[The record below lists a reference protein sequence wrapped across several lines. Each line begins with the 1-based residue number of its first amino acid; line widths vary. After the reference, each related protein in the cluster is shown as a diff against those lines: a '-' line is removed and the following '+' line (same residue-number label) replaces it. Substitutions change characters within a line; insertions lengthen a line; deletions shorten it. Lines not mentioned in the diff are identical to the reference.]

1 MSIFCC
7 GRYNQSTEKIFLY
20 SNDTYK
26 NRYIEIVVCTNC
38 QKKKAILHQE
48 RISDGKVIETKP
60 KKGKVNSFIEKW
72 SKQADKTVK
81 TGSKNNVS
89 WLYSKGGREKWA
101 RDFNGIKKFR
111 VDSEV
116 KITKF

>member
-60 KKGKVNSFIEKW
+60 KKGKVNSFIEKCLNKPIKLL
-72 SKQADKTVK
+72 KQVQKIMFPGFIQRVVEKNGPEILTVL
-81 TGSKNNVS
+81 KN
-89 WLYSKGGREKWA
+89 LELIQK
-101 RDFNGIKKFR
+101 
-111 VDSEV
+111 
-116 KITKF
+116 